1 VAGYPNVNRVDIR
14 EWHLLPSGC
23 LIYKIES
30 DRLSRLNVR
39 LNYSQSLAR
48 PSIRELNDAAIVD
61 NEFRTFIYG
70 NSDLKIARVNNYDAR
85 VESYFTNGDN
95 LSLSLFY
102 KDFKNHIEMG
112 FGNTGITWENV
123 PESNVVGLELE
134 GKVDISNSFEIR
146 GNLTL
151 VKSESQFI
159 RRDFIV
165 DKVTYERVYTPI
177 DTIYRP
183 MFGQAPY
190 LVNTMVS
197 YKLDTLGLTATL
209 SYNLQGERL
218 VIAGAFK
225 GWPDVYEMPRHLLD
239 FKVSK
244 RLGEHFT
251 VSLTVRDILNAP
263 VLRSYFI
270 PNEEQATYNSNLFKE
285 AISRI
290 EGKPGNS
297 DNWQDYDR
305 FRFGTTYLLSVGYK
319 F

>member
-1 VAGYPNVNRVDIR
+1 
-14 EWHLLPSGC
+14 
-23 LIYKIES
+23 
-30 DRLSRLNVR
+30 
-39 LNYSQSLAR
+39 
-48 PSIRELNDAAIVD
+48 
-61 NEFRTFIYG
+61 
-70 NSDLKIARVNNYDAR
+70 
-85 VESYFTNGDN
+85 
-95 LSLSLFY
+95 
-102 KDFKNHIEMG
+102 M
-112 FGNTGITWENV
+112 
-123 PESNVVGLELE
+123 GLELE
-134 GKVDISNSFEIR
+134 GKVDIADVIEIR
-146 GNLTL
+146 GNVTL
-151 VKSESQFI
+151 VRSESQFI
-159 RRDFIV
+159 RRDFTVNDAGEKEYI
-165 DKVTYERVYTPI
+165 PL

-197 YKLDTLGLTATL
+197 YKSDTLGLTATL

-225 GWPDVYEMPRHLLD
+225 GWPDVYERPRHLLD

-244 RLGEHFT
+244 RLGDHFT

-290 EGKPGNS
+290 EGKPGNR
-297 DNWQDYDR
+297 DNWQDFDR
-305 FRFGTTYLLSVGYK
+305 FRYGTTYLLSVGYK